1 MANERSGSARAGDC
15 LAEKVDHLFLTVRR
29 PDGREYTYDEVE
41 SGTGGRVSRSYVWK
55 LRKGRNRNPSLEVV
69 EALAGFFGVP
79 AGYFFGGALADDGES
94 RLAAAVAA
102 LLRDDAARALLEGSR
117 GLSPAAMSA
126 LLAMLG
132 HLRGLDGAK
141 GS

>member
-1 MANERSGSARAGDC
+1 MAEERSGNPRAGDC

-29 PDGREYTYDEVE
+29 SDGREHTYDEVE

-79 AGYFFGGALADDGES
+79 AGYFFGPPLTEDEGS
-94 RLAAAVAA
+94 RSAAAVAA
-102 LLRDDAARALLEGSR
+102 LLRDDSARALLEGSR

-126 LLAMLG
+126 LLSMLG
-132 HLRGLDGAK
+132 HLRGLDGEK
-141 GS
+141 ST